1 MRSTCPH
8 CHSPIAKG
16 AATAPYCC
24 TGCRAAHELIEQAG
38 LSRFY
43 DLLDG
48 QRLAVPGSARGED
61 SRTWLAPLIEAAEQ
75 SAQSGTARLT
85 LDLQGLQCAACVW
98 LIERLFRRIPGARA
112 ITINPA
118 LGRAEVFWQSGEGS
132 RILGRFLDELQP
144 FGYRAGPPR
153 KRPDDEGDDLLL
165 RFGLC
170 AALAM
175 NSMIFSFAIYFGL
188 EDGGGSGGA
197 DSGLYRIF
205 SIGSFALATAALL
218 LGGSVFVRS
227 AIGALRRRILHMDV
241 PIALGML
248 LAYAGS
254 AWAFVSRGGQSAYFD
269 TLTTFIALMLMGRLI
284 QRRIASHNRR
294 VLLSDEG
301 IAGFVVRA
309 VDGDGRMRLLPASE
323 LRAGQELLCA
333 PGELLPTACEC
344 LEERAL
350 LSLEWI
356 SGEAEP
362 RLFTRGDRAP
372 AGAHNLAASA
382 GGRAVRLRATEDFR
396 ASALCELLR
405 ARRDPSTSEPRRD
418 FWHHLSRYYVL
429 GVLALAALGL
439 GLWLPR
445 DGARA
450 LEVTAALLMVTCPC
464 ALGVATPLAYELAQ
478 GRLRR
483 LGLFV
488 RDVTFFDRALR
499 VRKVLFDKT
508 GTLTALEPALEN
520 PEALRALGV
529 TERGALY
536 QLVARSNHP
545 RSRALLDA
553 LVRMMAAPPVLD
565 TATVVLEEP
574 GRGLVAELAGQAVRL
589 GTAEFVG
596 ADATTASPTPPGSGG
611 ALLFSIAG
619 TLRACFRFR
628 EELRPDAR
636 DQVDALAA
644 AGYKVWLLSG
654 DQPERVSALATR
666 LGVPAE
672 QALGGLRPED
682 KAAAVQRIGAPDS
695 PDTMMIGDG
704 INDAL
709 AFHAALCA
717 GTPATERPAL
727 PARADFYFLGHGLGP
742 IAESLATAR
751 FLRRVIVRNL
761 LLSGAYNVAVVALA
775 LAGMMTPLRC
785 ALLMPVSSLL
795 VVLATLRSFRSA
807 EAQAAPREAPLRQ
820 APRLLPAPAEVTA

>member
-8 CHSPIAKG
+8 CHSLAAEG

-48 QRLAVPGSARGED
+48 QRLAVPDSARGED
-61 SRTWLAPLIEAAEQ
+61 SRTWLAPLIEAAERG
-75 SAQSGTARLT
+75 AQSGTARLT

-98 LIERLFRRIPGARA
+98 LIERLFRRIPGALG

-118 LGRAEVFWQSGEGS
+118 LGRAEIFWKSGEGA
-132 RILGRFLDELQP
+132 RVLGRFLDELQP

-188 EDGGGSGGA
+188 EGGGA

-227 AIGALRRRILHMDV
+227 AVAALRRRILHMDV

-269 TLTTFIALMLMGRLI
+269 TLTTFIALMLMGRLL

-301 IAGFVVRA
+301 IAGLAVRA
-309 VDGDGRMRLLPASE
+309 VDGEGRMRLLPASE
-323 LRAGQELLCA
+323 LRAGQEILCA

-356 SGEAEP
+356 SGEADP
-362 RLFTRGDRAP
+362 RLFSQGDRAP

-405 ARRDPSTSEPRRD
+405 ARRDGSTSEPRRD

-439 GLWLPR
+439 ALWLPR

-520 PEALRALGV
+520 PEALRALSAI
-529 TERGALY
+529 ERGALY

-553 LVRMMAAPPVLD
+553 LVRTMAAPPALD
-565 TATVVLEEP
+565 AATVVLEEP
-574 GRGLVAELAGQAVRL
+574 GRGLVAELAGQPVRL

-596 ADATTASPTPPGSGG
+596 ADTAAAAPPAPAG
-611 ALLFSIAG
+611 ALVFSIAG
-619 TLRACFRFR
+619 THRASFRFR

-636 DQVDALAA
+636 AQVDALAA
-644 AGYKVWLLSG
+644 SGYKVWLLSG
-654 DQPERVSALATR
+654 DQPERVSALAAR
-666 LGVPAE
+666 LGVPSE

-682 KAAAVQRIGAPDS
+682 KAAVVQRLGAPGS
-695 PDTMMIGDG
+695 PDTLMIGDG

-709 AFHAALCA
+709 AFDAALCS

-727 PARADFYFLGHGLGP
+727 PARADFYFLGRGLGP

-795 VVLATLRSFRSA
+795 VVLATLRSFRSG
-807 EAQAAPREAPLRQ
+807 EAQAAHGGAPISQ
-820 APRLLPAPAEVTA
+820 APRLLPAEVTA